1 MQLKWR
7 WPSLPVSVMLRTTTR
22 THEANH
28 EHFQTLFAVVD
39 PSGFVLHSQVQYRNA
54 LFSFTLYPLSLWRI
68 RSPQLQV
75 THFFF
80 LLSFFF
86 LFCSAPSLLKCS
98 SVCWCTDSVSH
109 CSSVVAVY
117 SNSLWKKPQIILI
130 NVALMPLLVCS
141 IKLLLSTFKNKCHRL
156 WDILECK

>member
-80 LLSFFF
+80 FFVQLHRYWNVLLSAGALTLYHIVPVWW
-86 LFCSAPSLLKCS
+86 LFIPTVSERNLKLFWLMLL
-98 SVCWCTDSVSH
+98 WF
-109 CSSVVAVY
+109 
-117 SNSLWKKPQIILI
+117 P
-130 NVALMPLLVCS
+130 
-141 IKLLLSTFKNKCHRL
+141 F
-156 WDILECK
+156 